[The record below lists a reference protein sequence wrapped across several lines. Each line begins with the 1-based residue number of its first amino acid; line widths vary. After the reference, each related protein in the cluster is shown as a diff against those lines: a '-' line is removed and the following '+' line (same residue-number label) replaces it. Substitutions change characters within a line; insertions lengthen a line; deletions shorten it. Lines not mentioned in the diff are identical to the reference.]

1 MFWFVVVVSEKEK
14 WHKVSPLQA
23 LGRSGRSWGKG
34 KELIKNIVCG
44 KKSVLKE

>member
-14 WHKVSPLQA
+14 WQKVSSLQA

-34 KELIKNIVCG
+34 KELIKNTIYG
-44 KKSVLKE
+44 KKMF